1 MIRLVLR
8 SGLAL
13 LAFAVPTWALT
24 PQAREFIEIAKQLE
38 PVHCQKRQLRRQ
50 IIMAEVENRDGDA
63 RELKKRFAGLDR
75 NPETAKMEKRL
86 AELERRISD
95 GKGGV
100 HDPEDLQAIN
110 FQRREAFYRCD

>member
-13 LAFAVPTWALT
+13 LAFAAPAWALT

-50 IIMAEVENRDGDA
+50 IVLAEVEQRGADA
-63 RELKKRFAGLDR
+63 KELKQKFARLDR
-75 NPETAKMEKRL
+75 NPQTAKLEKRL
-86 AELERRISD
+86 AALEKRISR
-95 GKGGV
+95 GRSGSR
-100 HDPEDLQAIN
+100 DPEDLQAIS
-110 FQRREAFYRCD
+110 FQQRQAFYRCD